1 MRTRIGISMLLAVLL
16 IGIFPTTALANGG
29 IQGYHTV
36 RPGETLYAIGRA
48 YATQPTAIATTN
60 GITNANHLPIGLR
73 LAIPTAPW
81 SPIPPGPIATRQFGE
96 QPQPICRLWHNVV
109 WGETLT
115 SISWRYSVNMWD
127 IARANNIYN
136 LNLIYAGQ
144 RLCIP

>member
-1 MRTRIGISMLLAVLL
+1 MRTRILLGVLLAVLITGL
-16 IGIFPTTALANGG
+16 VPATALADGG
-29 IQGYHTV
+29 IQGQHVV
-36 RPGETLYAIGRA
+36 RSGETLYSIGRA
-48 YATQPTAIATTN
+48 YATRPAAIASTN
-60 GITNANHLPIGLR
+60 GISNLNHLPAGVR

-81 SPIPPGPIATRQFGE
+81 APIPPGPVATRQFGD
-96 QPQPICRLWHNVV
+96 PVPPTCRLWHTVV

-115 SISWRYSVNMWD
+115 LIAWQHNANMWN